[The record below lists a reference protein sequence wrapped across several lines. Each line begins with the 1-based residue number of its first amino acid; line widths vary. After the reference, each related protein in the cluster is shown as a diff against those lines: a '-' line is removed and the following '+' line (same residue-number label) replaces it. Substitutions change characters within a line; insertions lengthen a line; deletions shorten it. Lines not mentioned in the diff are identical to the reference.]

1 MHHNYSHFY
10 FLGIGGIGMSALAR
24 YLMHLGKEVAGYD
37 RVRSPLCIQL
47 EKEGIDIH
55 YQDDFDAIPADF
67 KNPEKCLVV
76 YTPAVP
82 SDFGEM
88 LRFRDPDSY
97 RDGITMIK
105 RARLLGEISKNT
117 TCLAV
122 AGTHGKTT
130 TSAILAHLLHEAG
143 VKMTAFMGGIL
154 NKYNT
159 NFIHTGDDVIVV
171 EADEYDRSFMQLTP
185 DIAGI
190 TAMDADHLDI
200 YGDVSEFEKTF
211 HDFAALVPDGKLY
224 TNEKVDLGG
233 KKIGVTDGFIHT
245 ENLEIENGLYHFDLS
260 VDNQLYG
267 NFKFALP
274 GHHNLSNAL
283 LALSIALE
291 HGVSADELREPLATF
306 PGVQRR
312 FTYRIKTDDFV
323 LIDDY
328 AHHPTEIDAVH
339 AATREMYPE
348 AQVHAIF
355 QPHLFTR
362 TRDFMDGFASS
373 LAKFDSVKLLE
384 IYPARENPIDGI
396 NSQTLSKEIR
406 SFSKKIDVEVIQKD
420 EIYAFAKAINT
431 QNTTAKQQQILLML
445 GAGDIGLEINKLVQQ
460 LNAKNEE

>member
-1 MHHNYSHFY
+1 
-10 FLGIGGIGMSALAR
+10 MSALAR
-24 YLMHLGKEVAGYD
+24 YLVHLGKDVAGYD
-37 RVRSPLCIQL
+37 RVQSPLCKQL
-47 EKEGIDIH
+47 EKEGIQIH
-55 YQDDFDAIPADF
+55 YQDDFDGIPSEFRD
-67 KNPEKCLVV
+67 KEKCLVV

-82 SDFGEM
+82 VGFGEM
-88 LRFRDPDSY
+88 LRFRES
-97 RDGITMIK
+97 GITMIK
-105 RARLLGEISKNT
+105 RAQLLGEISKKT

-154 NKYNT
+154 NKYGT
-159 NFIHTGDDVIVV
+159 NFIHTGDEVIVV
-171 EADEYDRSFMQLTP
+171 EADEYDRSFMQLSP

-200 YGDVSEFEKTF
+200 YGDVREFEKTF
-211 HDFAALVPDGKLY
+211 QDFAALVPEGKLY
-224 TNEKVDLGG
+224 VNEKVELKA
-233 KKIGVTDGFIHT
+233 KKVGVSDGFIHV
-245 ENLEIENGLYHFDLS
+245 ENLDIKNGLYHFDLS
-260 VDNQLYG
+260 VNNKLHTD
-267 NFKFALP
+267 FRFALP

-291 HGVSADELREPLATF
+291 YGVSVDDLRGPLATF
-306 PGVQRR
+306 PGVERR

-339 AATREMYPE
+339 AATREMYPD
-348 AQVHAIF
+348 AQVHVIF

-362 TRDFMDGFASS
+362 TRDFMDGFARS

-384 IYPARENPIDGI
+384 IYPAREEPIEGI
-396 NSQTLSKEIR
+396 NSQTLSDEI
-406 SFSKKIDVEVIQKD
+406 SSISKKTEVEVMEKD
-420 EIYAFAKAINT
+420 EVYAFAKAK
-431 QNTTAKQQQILLML
+431 TTKKTNESQQQILLML

-460 LNAKNEE
+460 LKAENEE

>member
-24 YLMHLGKEVAGYD
+24 YLVHLGKKVAGYD
-37 RVRSPLCIQL
+37 RVRSPLCQQL
-47 EKEGIDIH
+47 EKEGIQIH
-55 YQDDFDAIPADF
+55 YQDDFDGIPSDF
-67 KNPEKCLVV
+67 KDKEKCLVV

-82 SDFGEM
+82 VGFGEM
-88 LRFRDPDSY
+88 LRFRES
-97 RDGITMIK
+97 GITMIK
-105 RARLLGEISKNT
+105 RAQLLGEISKKT

-143 VKMTAFMGGIL
+143 VKLTAFMGGIL
-154 NKYNT
+154 NKYGT
-159 NFIHTGDDVIVV
+159 NFIHTGDEVIVV
-171 EADEYDRSFMQLTP
+171 EADEYDRSFMKLSP

-224 TNEKVDLGG
+224 TNEKVDLHS
-233 KKIGVTDGFIHT
+233 KKVGVSDGFIHA
-245 ENLEIENGLYHFDLS
+245 ENLEIRNGLYHFDLS
-260 VDNQLYG
+260 VDEQVYR
-267 NFKFALP
+267 NFTFALP

-283 LALSIALE
+283 LALAIAVE
-291 HGVSADELREPLATF
+291 FGVSVDVLREPLATF
-306 PGVQRR
+306 PGVERR

-328 AHHPTEIDAVH
+328 AHHPTEIEAVH
-339 AATREMYPE
+339 AATREMYPD
-348 AQVHAIF
+348 ARIHVIF

-362 TRDFMDGFASS
+362 TRDFMNEFASS

-384 IYPARENPIDGI
+384 IYPAREEPIDGI
-396 NSQTLSKEIR
+396 NSHSLLEEIR
-406 SFSKKIDVEVIQKD
+406 SISKKTDVEVIQKD
-420 EIYAFAKAINT
+420 EVYAFAKAIIT
-431 QNTTAKQQQILLML
+431 QNTTENQQQILLML

-460 LNAKNEE
+460 LKAENEE